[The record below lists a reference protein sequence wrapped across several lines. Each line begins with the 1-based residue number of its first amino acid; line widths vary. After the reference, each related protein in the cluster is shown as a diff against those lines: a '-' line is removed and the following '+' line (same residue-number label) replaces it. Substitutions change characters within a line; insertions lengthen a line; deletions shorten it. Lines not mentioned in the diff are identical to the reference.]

1 MAGRFPPPGLPW
13 RSGVPAA
20 ENQALGN
27 RNAPISPAFASVSS
41 PPGPPD
47 PRRPG
52 NGRIPPDLR
61 PWQWRGKL
69 SAEQAHS
76 RDAIRHLC
84 DPSRPRADYGPTAQ
98 NNIKLL
104 GFPKG
109 RAPLVAFRPF
119 WPVKMDPSGKRPHQ
133 AGKPASGTIEEQDF
147 VQQSGVAMVKARPS
161 TRRQNVPPPM
171 GYNRENPR
179 VGALQEKTIRY
190 FQFPLFSR
198 GGVWYTT

>member
-119 WPVKMDPSGKRPHQ
+119 WPVKMDPSGASPPGWQACVWNHRRTRLCPAVWSGNGKGETFHKTTERP
-133 AGKPASGTIEEQDF
+133 
-147 VQQSGVAMVKARPS
+147 
-161 TRRQNVPPPM
+161 
-171 GYNRENPR
+171 
-179 VGALQEKTIRY
+179 
-190 FQFPLFSR
+190 
-198 GGVWYTT
+198 TTHGIQ